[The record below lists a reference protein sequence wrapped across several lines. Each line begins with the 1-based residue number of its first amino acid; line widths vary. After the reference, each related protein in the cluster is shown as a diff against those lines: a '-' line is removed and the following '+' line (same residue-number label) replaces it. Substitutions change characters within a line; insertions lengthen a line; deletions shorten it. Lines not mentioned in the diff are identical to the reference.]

1 MMRRCAAVEDK
12 LKFFGIDSLSALWER
27 IKESDKEMTQTE
39 VTETLDNLKD
49 AADTAFREVFT
60 KI

>member
-1 MMRRCAAVEDK
+1 MEDK
-12 LKFFGIDSLSALWER
+12 LKFFGLDSLSALWER